1 MLPEPKGRP
10 DLLIIAGEHSGDQHA
25 AVLLKELLVLRR
37 DLKVCALG
45 GVSLQAAGAQ
55 LLWDMT
61 ESSVVGLIEVL
72 KNYPFFKKLFDQTIS
87 WIKTYKPRTIC
98 FVDYPGFNLRVAR
111 KLFEEGLCHRGGGEM
126 NLCYYIG
133 PQIWAWKAKRRFE
146 MAKCLDSLGVIFP
159 FEVNC
164 YKDTELDVHFVGHPF
179 LLPEYISPVRY
190 EEKGPILLLPGSRKA
205 AVGRIFPIMLNA
217 FELFLKD
224 FPDETALVVYP
235 TERIKKVLNRCLEG
249 RPKLENKILICN
261 TSQAVSGKAVLG
273 SSGTMSLA
281 CALAGIPGAVLY
293 RANPLTYF
301 IGKLIV
307 DIDKLGMAN
316 ILLDEQVYPEYIQGK
331 ARAEVLRDELVNC
344 VVSRKRRDEVL
355 IHSQKL
361 KTMLEHKDGLSPAE
375 WISTWIPSNLI

>member
-1 MLPEPKGRP
+1 MLPVPKGHP

-25 AVLLKELLVLRR
+25 ALLLKELLALRPN
-37 DLKVCALG
+37 LNVCALG
-45 GVSLQAAGAQ
+45 GKELQSAGAH
-55 LLWDMT
+55 LLWDLT

-87 WIKTYKPRTIC
+87 WIITYKPRTIC
-98 FVDYPGFNLRVAR
+98 FVDYPGFNLRLAKR
-111 KLFEEGLCHRGGGEM
+111 LFEEELCHKAGGKI

-133 PQIWAWKAKRRFE
+133 PQIWAWKSKRRFQ

-164 YKDTELDVHFVGHPF
+164 YKDTSLDVHFVGHPF
-179 LLPEYISPVRY
+179 LLPEFTSPVTYNER
-190 EEKGPILLLPGSRKA
+190 GPILLLPGSRKA
-205 AVGRIFPIMLNA
+205 AVSRIFPIMLDA

-224 FPDETALVVYP
+224 FPTEQALVVYP
-235 TERIKKVLNRCLEG
+235 TERIKKVLEHCLKGRVGLEG
-249 RPKLENKILICN
+249 KINLCD
-261 TSQAVSGKAVLG
+261 TSMPVSGKAVLG

-301 IGKLIV
+301 IGKMIV

-316 ILLDEQVYPEYIQGK
+316 ILLGEQVYPEYLQNK
-331 ARAEVLRDELVNC
+331 ARSEVLRDELVDC
-344 VVSRKRRDEVL
+344 LGSKKRRDEIV
-355 IHSQKL
+355 IHAQKL
-361 KTMLEHKDGLSPAE
+361 KNLLEHKDNLGPAE
-375 WISTWIPSNLI
+375 WISHWIPKG